1 LKNYNS
7 YWNLFA
13 YHNNIVIKFQF
24 ADCYYNDETYK
35 RSSYTEIITIN
46 NDYYTIYNYAKSN
59 IQFFKIYNYYNEQLD
74 YLTIIYQAGYTLEYM
89 TFNNNKEIYKIK
101 SLTSILRVKTNEEI
115 DFDVSNL
122 IESDTNFGNLYIQK
136 YKIISTSNPNDIITK
151 TYPLDSLTFPI
162 DKENHKMML
171 EPSENFWYEF
181 TFALE
186 ERNDNYLR
194 IFNLPSTKLT
204 IRTCAFQCGSCTT
217 DYYTCDSCRD
227 SNYSKKNGSTDKN
240 CYPINQIIENYIY
253 DSSTGYFEQCYSTC
267 QFCSIKG
274 SSSSQSQQNCLS
286 CKDIY
291 FLSYENLGNCYLK
304 NDDIEDKDI
313 YIQTLIDTSFTSID
327 SCSSLTD
334 KNYKISSTK
343 ECVTTCPSSNFYY
356 SYECIDIDFT
366 EQEYGKILDQ
376 QCSSTQIN
384 SPKYYL

>member
-1 LKNYNS
+1 
-7 YWNLFA
+7 
-13 YHNNIVIKFQF
+13 
-24 ADCYYNDETYK
+24 
-35 RSSYTEIITIN
+35 
-46 NDYYTIYNYAKSN
+46 
-59 IQFFKIYNYYNEQLD
+59 
-74 YLTIIYQAGYTLEYM
+74 
-89 TFNNNKEIYKIK
+89 
-101 SLTSILRVKTNEEI
+101 
-115 DFDVSNL
+115 
-122 IESDTNFGNLYIQK
+122 
-136 YKIISTSNPNDIITK
+136 
-151 TYPLDSLTFPI
+151 
-162 DKENHKMML
+162 
-171 EPSENFWYEF
+171 
-181 TFALE
+181 
-186 ERNDNYLR
+186 
-194 IFNLPSTKLT
+194 LT

-227 SNYSKKNGSTDKN
+227 SNYAKKNGSTDKN

-267 QFCSIKG
+267 QFCSLKG

-291 FLSYENLGNCYLK
+291 FLSYEHLGNCYLK
-304 NDDIEDKDI
+304 NDDMEDKDI

-384 SPKYYL
+384 SPK